1 VMNCTH
7 AVIPMMIERRRGR
20 IVNISSFVGQT
31 GAFGQTN
38 YAAAKAGVIGF
49 TRSLA
54 LELASS
60 GITANSVCPGY
71 IDTEMWQSIRSDVQT
86 ALLARIP
93 VGRTGT
99 PEEVAEM
106 VWFLVEHG
114 DYITGQTLNVNGGVY
129 MG

>member
-1 VMNCTH
+1 
-7 AVIPMMIERRRGR
+7 MMIERQRGR